1 MTTLVIGSGLI
12 GSQVARILVERGEKP
27 VLMDHAAQP
36 QAIGQIVDLGK
47 VTMVVGD
54 VLRPLSIVDVLRTHG
69 ITRIAHTA
77 ANPLLTLGAQKDP
90 YAAINLNIMGT
101 VNVLEAA
108 RVTGLKRV
116 VVSSSSV
123 LNHYLD
129 GGEDGGN
136 FGKEE
141 AFPRPTTFYSATKQ
155 AVESLGLNYAKW
167 CGIEFA
173 GMRYGAVFGPWSGAG
188 GGGPSNVIREAMRN
202 ALAGKEATVPP
213 GVMEWVYSK
222 DAARGTVMALDA
234 KDLGNRVFNITMGA
248 MTTPSEMAE
257 AIGAVVPGAKV
268 KFEAPA
274 GTGVSLSNRDHHADL
289 SRAKRHLGFEPQFK
303 LKDAV
308 KDFGSGC
315 GGTWREPGRPP
326 VPLLAKSCCNG
337 RGFCGPDG
345 GGGETA
351 RIEFPAKSA
360 IWLCGQALLAYFD
373 LVFGWSCA
381 LRVGRADCRH
391 RANGRP
397 SETEHR
403 ATQTN

>member
-36 QAIGQIVDLGK
+36 QAIGQIVDLSK

-54 VLRPLSIVDVLRTHG
+54 VLRPLSIIDVLRTHG

-202 ALAGKEATVPP
+202 ALARQGGDRPAGRDGVGLFQGCGARHGPGARRQGSRQPRVQHHDGRDDHAERDGGGDRGRGARRQGEVRGAGRHRRFAVEPRPPCRPEPGQAPSRLRAAIQAEGRGKGSRRV
-213 GVMEWVYSK
+213 
-222 DAARGTVMALDA
+222 DAAAY
-234 KDLGNRVFNITMGA
+234 
-248 MTTPSEMAE
+248 
-257 AIGAVVPGAKV
+257 
-268 KFEAPA
+268 
-274 GTGVSLSNRDHHADL
+274 GVSLAAAPFHCRQ
-289 SRAKRHLGFEPQFK
+289 SRAAMSIFWF
-303 LKDAV
+303 
-308 KDFGSGC
+308 
-315 GGTWREPGRPP
+315 
-326 VPLLAKSCCNG
+326 
-337 RGFCGPDG
+337 
-345 GGGETA
+345 
-351 RIEFPAKSA
+351 
-360 IWLCGQALLAYFD
+360 
-373 LVFGWSCA
+373 
-381 LRVGRADCRH
+381 
-391 RANGRP
+391 
-397 SETEHR
+397 
-403 ATQTN
+403 

>member
-1 MTTLVIGSGLI
+1 MTTLVIGAGLI

-36 QAIGQIVDLGK
+36 AAIGQIVDLGN
-47 VTMVVGD
+47 VTLIAGD
-54 VLRPLSIVDVLRTHG
+54 IMRPLTIVDALRAHN

-77 ANPLLTLGAQKDP
+77 AYPMLTVGAQKEP

-108 RVTGLKRV
+108 RVSGLKRV

-129 GGEDGGN
+129 GGADGGD

-173 GMRYGAVFGPWSGAG
+173 GLRYGAVFGPWSGSG

-202 ALAGKEATVPP
+202 ALAGREATVPP
-213 GVMEWVYSK
+213 GVMEWVYSR
-222 DAARGTVMALDA
+222 DAARGTVLALEA
-234 KDLGNRVFNITMGA
+234 KDLGTGVFNLTMGA
-248 MTTPSEMAE
+248 MTTPAEMAA
-257 AIGAVVPGAKV
+257 AIQAAVPGAKL
-268 KFEAPA
+268 KFDAPA

-289 SRAKRHLGFEPQFK
+289 SRAKKTLGFAP
-303 LKDAV
+303 
-308 KDFGSGC
+308 
-315 GGTWREPGRPP
+315 
-326 VPLLAKSCCNG
+326 
-337 RGFCGPDG
+337 
-345 GGGETA
+345 
-351 RIEFPAKSA
+351 EFPLQTAVTD
-360 IWLCGQALLAYFD
+360 LAA
-373 LVFGWSCA
+373 WM
-381 LRVGRADCRH
+381 RRH
-391 RANGRP
+391 MA
-397 SETEHR
+397 
-403 ATQTN
+403 

>member
-1 MTTLVIGSGLI
+1 MTTLVIGAGLI
-12 GSQVARILVERGEKP
+12 GSQVARILAERGEKP

-36 QAIGQIVDLGK
+36 AAIGQIVDLAK
-47 VTMVVGD
+47 VTLIPGD
-54 VLRPLSIVDVLRTHG
+54 IMRPLTIIDALRAHN

-77 ANPLLTLGAQKDP
+77 AYPMLTVGAQKEP

-108 RVTGLKRV
+108 RVSGLKRV

-129 GGEDGGN
+129 GGGDNGD

-173 GMRYGAVFGPWSGAG
+173 GLRYGAVFGPWSGSG

-202 ALAGKEATVPP
+202 ALAGKEAAVPP
-213 GVMEWVYSK
+213 GAMEWVYSK
-222 DAARGTVMALDA
+222 DAARGTVLALDA
-234 KDLGNRVFNITMGA
+234 KDLGSGVFNLTMGA
-248 MTTPSEMAE
+248 MTTPNEMAA

-274 GTGVSLSNRDHHADL
+274 GAGVSLSNRDHHADL
-289 SRAKRHLGFEPQFK
+289 SRAKKTLGFEPQFK
-303 LKDAV
+303 LQDAV
-308 KDFGSGC
+308 KD
-315 GGTWREPGRPP
+315 
-326 VPLLAKSCCNG
+326 LAEWM
-337 RGFCGPDG
+337 R
-345 GGGETA
+345 
-351 RIEFPAKSA
+351 RFPS
-360 IWLCGQALLAYFD
+360 
-373 LVFGWSCA
+373 
-381 LRVGRADCRH
+381 
-391 RANGRP
+391 
-397 SETEHR
+397 
-403 ATQTN
+403 

>member
-1 MTTLVIGSGLI
+1 
-12 GSQVARILVERGEKP
+12 
-27 VLMDHAAQP
+27 
-36 QAIGQIVDLGK
+36 
-47 VTMVVGD
+47 

-77 ANPLLTLGAQKDP
+77 ANPLLTLGAQKEP

-108 RVTGLKRV
+108 RVTGLRRV

-136 FGKEE
+136 FGREE

-173 GMRYGAVFGPWSGAG
+173 GLRYGAVFGPWSGAG

-234 KDLGNRVFNITMGA
+234 KDLGSRVFNLTMGA
-248 MTTPSEMAE
+248 MTTPSEMAA

-289 SRAKRHLGFEPQFK
+289 ARAKRTLGFEPQFK
-303 LKDAV
+303 LQDAV
-308 KDFGSGC
+308 KD
-315 GGTWREPGRPP
+315 
-326 VPLLAKSCCNG
+326 LAEWM
-337 RGFCGPDG
+337 R
-345 GGGETA
+345 
-351 RIEFPAKSA
+351 RYPA
-360 IWLCGQALLAYFD
+360 
-373 LVFGWSCA
+373 
-381 LRVGRADCRH
+381 
-391 RANGRP
+391 
-397 SETEHR
+397 
-403 ATQTN
+403 